1 MANKWITFVKQWAAH
16 HNVSYREALKNPQMK
31 ADYHR
36 HKESG
41 SGIISDAYHHVVHK
55 ATKLKEHVQ
64 AGVHVA
70 IHGRDGLPPS
80 MQKVLDQYGDNSV
93 VALTIGRNPLHTALT
108 GALDAM
114 SFGQFSKNNPY
125 DKLFHLQV
133 VVKLDDGRQLT
144 FEKTQSP
151 SLWVGAPSSKDL
163 QWCPVT
169 LPHELTL
176 HDLVMNTYH
185 HMGNSKF
192 NGYSSK
198 ENNCQYFVMAIL
210 DGNHLNNHSYT
221 EFTKQDT
228 YQLFEGLDGLRK
240 ITNTVTDLAGAA
252 DAVMQGG
259 DIGGHGYW
267 TPTNP
272 LGYKPYQRAG
282 GDLATPKRRRQPLGF
297 EGAFIQ
303 KGTAA
308 QNIAPSDADRA
319 ARFFGGRI
327 AGVGRY

>member
-1 MANKWITFVKQWAAH
+1 MANKWIIFVKAWASH
-16 HNVSYREALKNPQMK
+16 HNVSYRDALKHPQLK
-31 ADYHR
+31 ADYRR

-41 SGIISDAYHHVVHK
+41 SGFVSDAYHHVVHK

-64 AGVHVA
+64 AGVHTA

-80 MQKVLDQYGDNSV
+80 MQKVLDDYGDNSV

-169 LPHELTL
+169 LSHHITL
-176 HDLVMNTYH
+176 NDLVMNTYH

-210 DGNHLNNHSYT
+210 DGNHLTNHTNN
-221 EFTKQDT
+221 EFSKQDT
-228 YQLFEGLDGLRK
+228 YSLFEGLDGLRK
-240 ITNTVTDLAGAA
+240 VTNTVTDLAGKA

-259 DIGGHGYW
+259 RLSRGGFIGMRNQ
-267 TPTNP
+267 TQADVNTSRMN
-272 LGYKPYQRAG
+272 A
-282 GDLATPKRRRQPLGF
+282 LAAHQAWLNANG
-297 EGAFIQ
+297 Q
-303 KGTAA
+303 
-308 QNIAPSDADRA
+308 
-319 ARFFGGRI
+319 
-327 AGVGRY
+327 